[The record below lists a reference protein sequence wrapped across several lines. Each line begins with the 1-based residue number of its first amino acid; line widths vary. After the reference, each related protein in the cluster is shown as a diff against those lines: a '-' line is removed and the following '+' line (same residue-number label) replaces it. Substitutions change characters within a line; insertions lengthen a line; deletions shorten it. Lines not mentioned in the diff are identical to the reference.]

1 MNLSGLSTG
10 QPPPAQAPLLLF
22 ALMPLFITLSG
33 LVIIWQGSDMLVSR
47 WTPGLL
53 GVTHFLVLGVI
64 APMICGSLLQLAPVL
79 LDSPYLRV
87 QPLANLLF
95 VCLGGGAFGIGAGLV
110 LFQKWLL
117 LGGAVL
123 QIIGFAVFLI
133 STFGVLSRA
142 TARGGYI
149 LTLRMAH
156 FALLVTAGIG
166 LVLVLVYNGWLAW
179 PMTSYWVDAH
189 LAWGLGG
196 WVGLMIAGTGIQII
210 PLFHMCQGFPDWFGR
225 LLPWLVIFIL
235 LVVTGGLLLPAS
247 AGYGRW
253 LLMTLL
259 AIHVSFNLFALYC
272 EQKRERLRRDAHL
285 WLWQISHLTLAG
297 AMLYQLLSGDPVVI
311 GILLLGSI
319 LAFLIGSLLKILP
332 FLTWLDL
339 QQQKIRARQRKL
351 KLPRLMDILP
361 AWLANLI
368 AVIFAVAVVLLLAA
382 TVSPVLT
389 RVAGLFLLASGV
401 LLALLLARAF
411 RTHCQF
417 SAKLSSG

>member
-10 QPPPAQAPLLLF
+10 QAPPAQAPLLLF
-22 ALMPLFITLSG
+22 AMMPLFISLSG
-33 LVIIWQGSDMLVSR
+33 LVIIWQGGDMLVSR

-53 GVTHFLVLGVI
+53 GVTHFLVLGAI
-64 APMICGSLLQLAPVL
+64 APMMCGSLLQLAPVL
-79 LDSPYLRV
+79 LDSPYPRV
-87 QPLANLLF
+87 QQLARLLF
-95 VCLGGGAFGIGAGLV
+95 ICLGAGAFGIGTGFV

-117 LGGAVL
+117 LSGAVT
-123 QIIGFAVFLI
+123 QIAGFAVFLI

-149 LTLRMAH
+149 ITLRMAH
-156 FALLVTAGIG
+156 FALLVTAGFG
-166 LVLVLVYNGWLAW
+166 LVLVLVYSGWLAW

-235 LVVTGGLLLPAS
+235 LIVTGVLLLPVS
-247 AGYGRW
+247 AGYGHW
-253 LLMTLL
+253 LLMALL
-259 AIHVSFNLFALYC
+259 VIHVSFNLFALYC
-272 EQKRERLRRDAHL
+272 EQKRERLIRDAHL
-285 WLWQISHLTLAG
+285 WLWQASHLTLAG
-297 AMLYQLLSGDPVVI
+297 AMLYQLLSGDSVVV

-339 QQQKIRARQRKL
+339 QQQKIRARQRQL
-351 KLPRLMDILP
+351 KLPRLMDIQP
-361 AWLANLI
+361 AWLAYLI
-368 AVIFAVAVVLLLAA
+368 AVSFVTAVVLLLAA
-382 TVSPVLT
+382 TMLPILARTAGFFVL
-389 RVAGLFLLASGV
+389 ACGV

-411 RTHCQF
+411 RTHRKF

>member
-10 QPPPAQAPLLLF
+10 QAPPAQAPLLLF
-22 ALMPLFITLSG
+22 AMMPLFISLSG
-33 LVIIWQGSDMLVSR
+33 LVIIWQGGDMLISR

-53 GVTHFLVLGVI
+53 GVTHFLLLGAI
-64 APMICGSLLQLAPVL
+64 APMMCGSLLQLAPIL
-79 LDSPYLRV
+79 LDSPYPRV
-87 QPLANLLF
+87 QQLAKLLF
-95 VCLGGGAFGIGAGLV
+95 IYFTVGAFGIGTGFV

-123 QIIGFAVFLI
+123 QIVGFAVFLI
-133 STFGVLSRA
+133 TTFGVLNKA
-142 TARGGYI
+142 TAQGGYI
-149 LTLRMAH
+149 TTLRMAH
-156 FALLVTAGIG
+156 FSLLVTAGFG
-166 LVLVLVYNGWLAW
+166 LVLVLGYSGWLAW
-179 PMTSYWVDAH
+179 PMSSYWVDLH

-210 PLFHMCQGFPDWFGR
+210 PLFHMCQGFPDWFGQ
-225 LLPWLVIFIL
+225 LLPWLVVFIL
-235 LVVTGGLLLPAS
+235 LAVTGVLLLPKS
-247 AGYGRW
+247 AGYGHW
-253 LLMTLL
+253 LLMALL

-285 WLWQISHLTLAG
+285 WLWQASHLTLAG
-297 AMLYQLLSGDPVVI
+297 AMLYQLLSGNPVII

-339 QQQKIRARQRKL
+339 QQQKYSAGQRQL

-368 AVIFAVAVVLLLAA
+368 MINFAVAVVLLLAA
-382 TVSPVLT
+382 TVSPALT
-389 RVAGLFLLASGV
+389 RLAGLFLLACGM
-401 LLALLLARAF
+401 LIALLLTRAF
-411 RTHCQF
+411 RTHSQF
-417 SAKLSSG
+417 SAKLSSD